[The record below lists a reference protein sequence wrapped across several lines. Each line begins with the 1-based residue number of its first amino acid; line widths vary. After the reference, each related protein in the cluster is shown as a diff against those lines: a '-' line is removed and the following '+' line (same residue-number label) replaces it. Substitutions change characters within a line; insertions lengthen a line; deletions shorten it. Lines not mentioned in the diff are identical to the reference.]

1 MSIEKIWLS
10 HTPEFVNRRIEYPT
24 LEELSIQI
32 NNLKSHQE
40 VISNFSIWE
49 KCIED
54 LILLRWSWL
63 NSVAPFSTEDS
74 YIDEKIENISN
85 TFEKIRNSNIFDSV
99 FLDKTM
105 HNIKT
110 ISNSND
116 SPLYDEMKTHLEPT
130 HSICFI
136 QTDPSSLSWLENYT
150 RQNRKWVVKSP
161 SQIRGDVFYDAI
173 VIFGQ
178 ATKLIKRRG
187 FADKS
192 VEFLLT

>member
-1 MSIEKIWLS
+1 M
-10 HTPEFVNRRIEYPT
+10 
-24 LEELSIQI
+24 
-32 NNLKSHQE
+32 KS
-40 VISNFSIWE
+40 
-49 KCIED
+49 
-54 LILLRWSWL
+54 
-63 NSVAPFSTEDS
+63 
-74 YIDEKIENISN
+74 
-85 TFEKIRNSNIFDSV
+85 
-99 FLDKTM
+99 
-105 HNIKT
+105 
-110 ISNSND
+110 
-116 SPLYDEMKTHLEPT
+116 HLEPT

-192 VEFLLT
+192 VEFLLTSPRAKKIYWSHYKWTSIAVEPEISLVGSLPETKINYNESMLNTRTLLGLLKMKVWYLRLMSKNM